1 MNYAKYK
8 SIRDGAWQ
16 CLIDCNVTALPVP
29 IGMMSAH
36 YGLRIVHNSEVPILH
51 IGESGRLVIGK
62 RPAIV
67 VRDTEPAQ
75 RLRFT
80 IAHELAHYLLGH
92 LGDDISS
99 LSRSNVRYP
108 QEQEADMFA
117 ARLLMPACVLWALD
131 LHTPEDIA
139 INCNVSLSAA
149 TARAQRMEVLYRRN
163 AFLTSPAERQFYQQM
178 HDFIVQ
184 KTKLL

>member
-1 MNYAKYK
+1 M
-8 SIRDGAWQ
+8 
-16 CLIDCNVTALPVP
+16 
-29 IGMMSAH
+29 
-36 YGLRIVHNSEVPILH
+36 
-51 IGESGRLVIGK
+51 GRC
-62 RPAIV
+62 PAIV

-131 LHTPEDIA
+131 LHRPEEIA
-139 INCNVSLSAA
+139 VNCNVSLSAA
-149 TARAQRMEVLYRRN
+149 TARAQRMEVLYRRS

-178 HDFIVQ
+178 RDFIVE
-184 KTKLL
+184 KTKN